1 MGFEGPQVVEGRHA
15 MRVSVVT
22 PTWNRSATLERTI
35 QSVESQSMPPFR
47 HVIVDNLSEDDTPE
61 IVDHYKLRA
70 PYKVVHVRERDT
82 GIYNAMNKGAKVAG
96 GDALYFLNDDD
107 RLFDAESL
115 GLLVKCLSL
124 VPTGVAFGD
133 VQVRDPANGTSTIRN
148 HRQVNR
154 LTLAEKSI
162 CQQATIYS
170 RRAIEAVGPFDDSL
184 RAAGDY
190 DWMIRALVRQEIPAV
205 HVRRVVAVF
214 AAGGISSDP
223 AYAAE
228 FREEMNNVTNRH
240 FADEVRSR
248 ALRYRRFWRK
258 FPWGLALCPGSE
270 KSDRLS
276 VATRTMCL
284 GHLIPDPLAMLDF

>member
-1 MGFEGPQVVEGRHA
+1 MVAGRHA

-22 PTWNRSATLERTI
+22 PTWNRAATLETTI

-47 HVIVDNLSEDDTPE
+47 HVIVDNLSEDDTSQL
-61 IVDHYKLRA
+61 VDRYKHRA
-70 PYKVVHVRERDT
+70 PYEVVHVRERDT
-82 GIYNAMNKGAKVAG
+82 GIYDAMNKGAKVAG
-96 GDALYFLNDDD
+96 GEALYFLNDDD

-124 VPTGVAFGD
+124 VPAGVAFGD
-133 VQVRDPANGTSTIRN
+133 VLVHDSAKVATTTRN

-190 DWMIRALVRQEIPAV
+190 DWMIRALVRQASPAV

-223 AYAAE
+223 VHAAE
-228 FREEMNNVTNRH
+228 FREEMNNVANRH
-240 FADEVRSR
+240 FSSEVRAR

-270 KSDRLS
+270 KADRLF
-276 VATRTMCL
+276 VATRTTCF

>member
-1 MGFEGPQVVEGRHA
+1 
-15 MRVSVVT
+15 MRVSIVT
-22 PTWNRSATLERTI
+22 PTWNRAATLERTI

-47 HVIVDNLSEDDTPE
+47 HVIVNNLSEDATPE
-61 IVDHYKLRA
+61 LVDRYKQRA
-70 PYKVVHVRERDT
+70 PYEVIHVRERDT
-82 GIYNAMNKGAKVAG
+82 GIYDAMNKGAKVAG

-107 RLFDAESL
+107 QLFDSESL

-124 VPTGVAFGD
+124 VPAGVAFGD
-133 VQVRDPANGTSTIRN
+133 VQVQDPAKGTSTIRN

-190 DWMIRALVRQEIPAV
+190 DWMIRALVRQAIPAI
-205 HVRRVVAVF
+205 HVRRMVAMF

-223 AYAAE
+223 AHATE
-228 FREEMNNVTNRH
+228 FREEMNMVANRY
-240 FADEVRSR
+240 FTPEIRAR

-270 KSDRLS
+270 KVDRLS
-276 VATRTMCL
+276 VATRTTCL
-284 GHLIPDPLAMLDF
+284 GRLIPDPLAMLDF